1 MQGKIKIVIDIAITI
16 LLLALM
22 SYELIGA
29 ATHEWLGISIFLL
42 FILHHVLNRKWL
54 GSMGKGKYTPARIL
68 QTALVVLALI
78 SMLGSMFSGIILSRH
93 ALAFLPIHSGVSVSI
108 CATSGIAQSIADISA
123 WHKFRLSILSLFF
136 KTLPFEMV
144 IPRPP
149 AGWQGGVFWE
159 QKTDRGPGTNPRKRV
174 PGVSDPHV
182 PCDAAAKRRKT
193 GSIS

>member
-1 MQGKIKIVIDIAITI
+1 MRGIIQRKIKIVIDIAITV

-54 GSMGKGKYTPARIL
+54 GSMGKGKYTPVHML

-93 ALAFLPIHSGVSVSI
+93 ALAFSPIHSGIAWARTVHLLCGYWGFAFLSLHLGFHWYYIMNIAGKRMKPSLIRGWVLRIAGLCIAAWAVRLYKARIAQLYGAAKSI
-108 CATSGIAQSIADISA
+108 CL
-123 WHKFRLSILSLFF
+123 FRF
-136 KTLPFEMV
+136 
-144 IPRPP
+144 
-149 AGWQGGVFWE
+149 Q
-159 QKTDRGPGTNPRKRV
+159 
-174 PGVSDPHV
+174 
-182 PCDAAAKRRKT
+182 
-193 GSIS
+193 